1 MDTYIC
7 IYINENCINKVHIYE
22 KSINIDEVDIKII
35 VLSNKES
42 YGNKS
47 SYKYFIGYIYIY
59 IYIYLCE
66 GNAPLSPLCRKFRQM
81 NVYAKDFR
89 KNNKCMNFIVYDKKY
104 LKKYYEIWNKT
115 KNLFGKKFDSET
127 IYNDKYIKTKINSY
141 NTNFCGNKTFL

>member
-35 VLSNKES
+35 VLSNKAS

-47 SYKYFIGYIYIY
+47 SYKYFIGY

>member
-1 MDTYIC
+1 M
-7 IYINENCINKVHIYE
+7 
-22 KSINIDEVDIKII
+22 NIDEVDIKII

-47 SYKYFIGYIYIY
+47 SYKYFIGY

>member
-59 IYIYLCE
+59 ICVRVMLLYHH
-66 GNAPLSPLCRKFRQM
+66 
-81 NVYAKDFR
+81 YAE
-89 KNNKCMNFIVYDKKY
+89 NFDK
-104 LKKYYEIWNKT
+104 
-115 KNLFGKKFDSET
+115 
-127 IYNDKYIKTKINSY
+127 
-141 NTNFCGNKTFL
+141 

>member
-59 IYIYLCE
+59 IYICVRVMLLYHH
-66 GNAPLSPLCRKFRQM
+66 
-81 NVYAKDFR
+81 YAE
-89 KNNKCMNFIVYDKKY
+89 NFDK
-104 LKKYYEIWNKT
+104 
-115 KNLFGKKFDSET
+115 
-127 IYNDKYIKTKINSY
+127 
-141 NTNFCGNKTFL
+141 

>member
-1 MDTYIC
+1 M
-7 IYINENCINKVHIYE
+7 
-22 KSINIDEVDIKII
+22 
-35 VLSNKES
+35 
-42 YGNKS
+42 
-47 SYKYFIGYIYIY
+47 
-59 IYIYLCE
+59 CE

-81 NVYAKDFR
+81 NVHAKDFR